1 MIIEL
6 TAQKYKVG
14 CGKGLDMYE
23 EPNLLDKL
31 NYIIEWDFCKMPV
44 SLVETVE
51 QEVDG
56 EKLKINI
63 YEEDKN
69 RVTEL
74 KVGDT
79 FLFNGQVFAIDSE
92 ERIVLVVSGTGRGA
106 LGRFIEEVFHP
117 EYKMMYG
124 NRDVDVDWELHDE
137 DRGEFDTS
145 LSVPYIDY
153 RIWRD
158 RFVAGREDL
167 VKRKKD
173 NAIQVKAT
181 VKVEGFLLPIEI
193 ILGDWEAYY
202 RSDEFDEE
210 DREMLEE
217 VVRYT
222 LANFVRKYERLVS
235 PIKPTLPKDEQI
247 KVAIEQW
254 KNKKKRDS

>member
-51 QEVDG
+51 QEVGG

-222 LANFVRKYERLVS
+222 LANFVRKYERLVN

>member
-63 YEEDKN
+63 YEEDKS

-74 KVGDT
+74 KIGDT

-222 LANFVRKYERLVS
+222 LANFVRKYERLVN

>member
-202 RSDEFDEE
+202 RSDEFDE
-210 DREMLEE
+210 DDHEMLEE

-222 LANFVRKYERLVS
+222 LANFVRKYERLVN

>member
-6 TAQKYKVG
+6 TAQKYKAG

-106 LGRFIEEVFHP
+106 LGRFIEEVLHP

-222 LANFVRKYERLVS
+222 LANFVRKYERLVN

>member
-74 KVGDT
+74 KIGDT

-173 NAIQVKAT
+173 NAIQVEAT

-202 RSDEFDEE
+202 RSDEFDE
-210 DREMLEE
+210 DDHEMLEE

-222 LANFVRKYERLVS
+222 LANFVRKYERLVN

>member
-74 KVGDT
+74 KIGDT

-202 RSDEFDEE
+202 RSDEFDDE

-222 LANFVRKYERLVS
+222 LANFVRKYERLVN

>member
-79 FLFNGQVFAIDSE
+79 FLFNSQVFAIDSE

-222 LANFVRKYERLVS
+222 LANFVRKYERLVN

>member
-202 RSDEFDEE
+202 RSNEFDDE

-222 LANFVRKYERLVS
+222 LANFVRKYERLVN

>member
-167 VKRKKD
+167 VKRKK
-173 NAIQVKAT
+173 
-181 VKVEGFLLPIEI
+181 G
-193 ILGDWEAYY
+193 
-202 RSDEFDEE
+202 
-210 DREMLEE
+210 
-217 VVRYT
+217 
-222 LANFVRKYERLVS
+222 
-235 PIKPTLPKDEQI
+235 
-247 KVAIEQW
+247 
-254 KNKKKRDS
+254 

>member
-56 EKLKINI
+56 EKLKINV

-202 RSDEFDEE
+202 RSDEFDE
-210 DREMLEE
+210 DDHEMLEE

-222 LANFVRKYERLVS
+222 LANFVRKYERLVN

>member
-173 NAIQVKAT
+173 NTIQVKAT

-202 RSDEFDEE
+202 RSNEFDDE

-222 LANFVRKYERLVS
+222 LANFVRKYERLVN

>member
-74 KVGDT
+74 KVCDT
-79 FLFNGQVFAIDSE
+79 FLFSGQVFAIDSE

-145 LSVPYIDY
+145 LSVTYIDY

-158 RFVAGREDL
+158 RFVAGREAL
-167 VKRKKD
+167 VIRNKD
-173 NAIQVKAT
+173 NAIQVKVT
-181 VKVEGFLLPIEI
+181 VKV
-193 ILGDWEAYY
+193 
-202 RSDEFDEE
+202 
-210 DREMLEE
+210 
-217 VVRYT
+217 
-222 LANFVRKYERLVS
+222 
-235 PIKPTLPKDEQI
+235 
-247 KVAIEQW
+247 
-254 KNKKKRDS
+254 

>member
-1 MIIEL
+1 
-6 TAQKYKVG
+6 
-14 CGKGLDMYE
+14 
-23 EPNLLDKL
+23 
-31 NYIIEWDFCKMPV
+31 MPV

-56 EKLKINI
+56 EKLKINV

-222 LANFVRKYERLVS
+222 LANFVRKYERLVN

>member
-222 LANFVRKYERLVS
+222 LANFVRKYERLVN

>member
-202 RSDEFDEE
+202 RSDEFDDE

-222 LANFVRKYERLVS
+222 LANFVRKYERLVN

-254 KNKKKRDS
+254 KN

>member
-74 KVGDT
+74 KTGDT

-202 RSDEFDEE
+202 RSDEFDDE

-222 LANFVRKYERLVS
+222 LANFVRKYERLVN

>member
-74 KVGDT
+74 KIGDT

-92 ERIVLVVSGTGRGA
+92 ERIVLVVSGTGQGA

-124 NRDVDVDWELHDE
+124 NRDVEVDWELHDE

-222 LANFVRKYERLVS
+222 LANFVRKYERLVN

>member
-117 EYKMMYG
+117 EYKMIYG
-124 NRDVDVDWELHDE
+124 NRDVDVDWELIDE

-222 LANFVRKYERLVS
+222 LANFVRKYERLVN

-247 KVAIEQW
+247 RVAIEQW

>member
-51 QEVDG
+51 KEVDG
-56 EKLKINI
+56 EKLKINV

-222 LANFVRKYERLVS
+222 LANFVRKYERLVN

>member
-202 RSDEFDEE
+202 RSDEFDDE

-222 LANFVRKYERLVS
+222 LANFVRKYERLVN
-235 PIKPTLPKDEQI
+235 PIKPTLSKDEQI

>member
-56 EKLKINI
+56 EKLKINV

-222 LANFVRKYERLVS
+222 LANFVRKYERLVN

>member
-202 RSDEFDEE
+202 RSDEFDDE

-222 LANFVRKYERLVS
+222 LANFVRKYERLVN

>member
-74 KVGDT
+74 KIGDT

-124 NRDVDVDWELHDE
+124 NRDVEVDWELHDE

-222 LANFVRKYERLVS
+222 LANFVRKYERLVN

>member
-74 KVGDT
+74 KTGDT

-193 ILGDWEAYY
+193 ILGDWEAYD
-202 RSDEFDEE
+202 RSDEFDDE

-222 LANFVRKYERLVS
+222 LANFVRKYERLVN

>member
-74 KVGDT
+74 KIGDT

-222 LANFVRKYERLVS
+222 LANFVRKYERLVN